1 MKVIDSEFV
10 DRGAAGMTGDNV
22 RSVVDNADAIR
33 ARFSRGGPLGRLIED
48 GELLLALVRDYWT
61 GRYRRAPLWAIGAS
75 VFALLY
81 VLAPLDLVPDAIPLI
96 GVVDDA
102 AVVSVCLAL
111 LHQELA
117 RYASFRAAAE
127 KKSDAS

>member
-10 DRGAAGMTGDNV
+10 DRGASRMSGEHV

-33 ARFSRGGPLGRLIED
+33 SRFSRGGPLGRLIAD
-48 GELLLALVRDYWT
+48 GEILIALVRDYWN
-61 GRYRRAPLWAIGAS
+61 GSYRRVPFWAIGAS

-81 VLAPLDLVPDAIPLI
+81 VLAPIDLVPDVIPVI

-111 LHQELA
+111 LHQEIG
-117 RYASFRAAAE
+117 RYVAWRDGGRKPPGSA
-127 KKSDAS
+127 